1 VQADLTSPA
10 GPASGGAS
18 GDPGLGRSRRLRDPD
33 PDGVAMVLAVAVG
46 VVAGAVA
53 GPPPPWALAAT
64 IGLAVLLA
72 GALLHGA
79 RGPMPVPAS
88 GAGRLLRWGRPGL
101 GSSAGFAGSWRA
113 AVGSRPAAH
122 GVLGLALL
130 ALAGAGV
137 AGSRA
142 AAVRA
147 GVLVGLVG
155 DGGTVTVDATVA
167 EEPDLVR
174 HGGRWVV
181 LSARRVEFAG
191 QARRTR
197 ERVGVILPRA
207 AGPIA
212 VGDRLR
218 VSAGVER
225 AKRTDPLGG
234 EPATVL
240 RRPRIISRAPS
251 RSRLLRASESV
262 RAAARRRA
270 LDTLPPE
277 RAGLLVGIALGDTSL
292 LPADLDRAFTT
303 AGLTHLTAVSGQNL
317 AVVLAAGLGIAVVLG
332 AGRPLLATLGILLIA
347 LFALLTRWE
356 PSVLRA
362 SAMAVL
368 ALLGV
373 ATGRGPGGRRALC
386 LAVTLLLL
394 ANPALLSSIGF
405 RLSVAATAGV
415 LWLGPSATR
424 VLPGGL
430 PGVVRS
436 AVGISL
442 GAQAGATPVLALTFG
457 QVSVAGLAA
466 NLVAVPLAV
475 APMLLGVVAAAAS
488 AVPPLAAVAV
498 IACRLA
504 DPFLAALVA
513 VAEHAGNL
521 PAASISLSGPARLLP
536 AIAVLA
542 ATILVRRRAAALVLE
557 HEAERHRRRR
567 FRARDPAV
575 EAANVEER
583 RHPSPRDPLSG
594 RHGAGP
600 P

>member
-1 VQADLTSPA
+1 
-10 GPASGGAS
+10 
-18 GDPGLGRSRRLRDPD
+18 
-33 PDGVAMVLAVAVG
+33 MVLAVAAG

-53 GPPPPWALAAT
+53 GPLPPWALATT

-79 RGPMPVPAS
+79 WGPMPVPAS
-88 GAGRLLRWGRPGL
+88 GTGRLLGWGRP
-101 GSSAGFAGSWRA
+101 GSSAGFAGSSWA
-113 AVGSRPAAH
+113 AMGSRPAAH

-155 DGGTVTVDATVA
+155 HGGTVTVDATVA

-174 HGGRWVV
+174 YGGRWVV
-181 LSARRVEFAG
+181 LSARRVESAG

-234 EPATVL
+234 EPGTVL

-262 RAAARRRA
+262 RAAARHRA

-332 AGRPLLATLGILLIA
+332 AGRPLLATLGILFIA

-415 LWLGPSATR
+415 LWLGPSAMR
-424 VLPGGL
+424 VLPRGL

-457 QVSVAGLAA
+457 QISVAGLAA

-488 AVPPLAAVAV
+488 AVPPLTAVAV

-521 PAASISLSGPARLLP
+521 PGASISLSGPVRLLP

-542 ATILVRRRAAALVLE
+542 ATILVRRRAAALVVQQ
-557 HEAERHRRRR
+557 EAERHRRRR
-567 FRARDPAV
+567 FRARDPAAEV
-575 EAANVEER
+575 GNVEER

-594 RHGAGP
+594 RHGADP